1 MRKSIAI
8 KILLIVWVLTFFAIA
23 ANVTNYVNSNK
34 MFDVAVNGISDTSI
48 ENVSETIQ
56 ELDTVFNLV
65 ERSNKIG
72 GIFMVFLG
80 LTASIITFATV
91 ISPTRKATKELNKIL
106 VDINQEKGDL
116 NQRITVRSKDEV
128 GNLVVGINTF
138 LITLQR
144 ILKHMI
150 VNSHQLHSS
159 VVNIVTNVKGVKE
172 NSHDI
177 SSTMQELAA
186 SMEEVTASITVMLEN
201 IKFLDDDVVDMTDST
216 KTIVTYVDEM
226 KTRANEMKDTAEENK
241 QATKLMV
248 DKIGATLEEAIED
261 SKQVLRIDELT
272 KDILDISNQ
281 TNLLA
286 LNASIEAARAGE
298 AGKGFAVVAEEIRHL
313 ADDSRTTATNIQDI
327 SSLVM
332 NAVKKLTDSS
342 EQVLNYI
349 QTTIMIDYDRN
360 VNTGMQYN
368 KDAIYIHGVM
378 EQFLRKTKKLN
389 EMIEQMVESFNGIA
403 VAVDESTIGV
413 SNVANN
419 TSSLVL
425 KMNDI
430 SKDMEISEDIV
441 KNLDLSNRF
450 SKL

>member
-56 ELDTVFNLV
+56 ELDTVFKLV

-106 VDINQEKGDL
+106 DDINQEKGDL

-201 IKFLDDDVVDMTDST
+201 IKFLDDDIVDMTDST

-226 KTRANEMKDTAEENK
+226 KKRANEMKDTADENK

-313 ADDSRTTATNIQDI
+313 ADDSRATATNIQDI

-332 NAVKKLTDSS
+332 NAVKKLTESS

-349 QTTIMIDYDRN
+349 QTTIMNDYDRN

-378 EQFLRKTKKLN
+378 EQFLGKTKKLN

-441 KNLDLSNRF
+441 KNLDLSSRF

>member
-441 KNLDLSNRF
+441 KNLDLSSRF

>member
-56 ELDTVFNLV
+56 ELDTVFKLV

-106 VDINQEKGDL
+106 DDINQEKGDL

-186 SMEEVTASITVMLEN
+186 SMEEVTATITVMLEN
-201 IKFLDDDVVDMTDST
+201 IKFLDDDIVDMTDST

-226 KTRANEMKDTAEENK
+226 KKRANEMKDTADENK

-313 ADDSRTTATNIQDI
+313 ADDSRATATNIQDI

-332 NAVKKLTDSS
+332 NAVKKLTESS

-349 QTTIMIDYDRN
+349 QTTIMNDYDRN

-378 EQFLRKTKKLN
+378 EQFLGKTKKLN

-441 KNLDLSNRF
+441 KNLDLSSRF

>member
-106 VDINQEKGDL
+106 DDINQEKGDL

>member
-56 ELDTVFNLV
+56 ELDTVFKLV

-106 VDINQEKGDL
+106 DDINQEKGDL

-201 IKFLDDDVVDMTDST
+201 IKFLDDDIVDMTDST

-226 KTRANEMKDTAEENK
+226 KKRANEMKDTADENK

-313 ADDSRTTATNIQDI
+313 ADDSRATATNIQDI

-332 NAVKKLTDSS
+332 NAVKKLTESS

-349 QTTIMIDYDRN
+349 QTTIMNDYDRN

-378 EQFLRKTKKLN
+378 EQFLGKTKKLN

-413 SNVANN
+413 SNVANS

-441 KNLDLSNRF
+441 KNLDLSSRF

>member
-1 MRKSIAI
+1 
-8 KILLIVWVLTFFAIA
+8 
-23 ANVTNYVNSNK
+23 
-34 MFDVAVNGISDTSI
+34 
-48 ENVSETIQ
+48 
-56 ELDTVFNLV
+56 
-65 ERSNKIG
+65 
-72 GIFMVFLG
+72 
-80 LTASIITFATV
+80 
-91 ISPTRKATKELNKIL
+91 
-106 VDINQEKGDL
+106 
-116 NQRITVRSKDEV
+116 
-128 GNLVVGINTF
+128 
-138 LITLQR
+138 
-144 ILKHMI
+144 MI

-201 IKFLDDDVVDMTDST
+201 IKFLDDDIVDMTDST

-226 KTRANEMKDTAEENK
+226 KKRANEMKDTADENK

-313 ADDSRTTATNIQDI
+313 ADDSRATATNIQDI

-332 NAVKKLTDSS
+332 NAVKKLTESS

-349 QTTIMIDYDRN
+349 QTTIMNDYDRN

-378 EQFLRKTKKLN
+378 EQFLGKTKKLN

-441 KNLDLSNRF
+441 KNLDLSSRF

>member
-56 ELDTVFNLV
+56 ELDTVFKLV

-106 VDINQEKGDL
+106 DDINQEKGDL

-201 IKFLDDDVVDMTDST
+201 IKFLDDDIVDMTDST

-226 KTRANEMKDTAEENK
+226 KKRANEMKDTADENK
-241 QATKLMV
+241 QATRLMV

-313 ADDSRTTATNIQDI
+313 ADDSRATATNIQDI

-332 NAVKKLTDSS
+332 NAVKKLTESS

-349 QTTIMIDYDRN
+349 QTTIMNDYDRN

-378 EQFLRKTKKLN
+378 EQFLGKTKKLN

-441 KNLDLSNRF
+441 KNLDLSSRF

>member
-1 MRKSIAI
+1 
-8 KILLIVWVLTFFAIA
+8 
-23 ANVTNYVNSNK
+23 
-34 MFDVAVNGISDTSI
+34 
-48 ENVSETIQ
+48 
-56 ELDTVFNLV
+56 
-65 ERSNKIG
+65 
-72 GIFMVFLG
+72 
-80 LTASIITFATV
+80 
-91 ISPTRKATKELNKIL
+91 
-106 VDINQEKGDL
+106 
-116 NQRITVRSKDEV
+116 
-128 GNLVVGINTF
+128 
-138 LITLQR
+138 
-144 ILKHMI
+144 
-150 VNSHQLHSS
+150 
-159 VVNIVTNVKGVKE
+159 
-172 NSHDI
+172 
-177 SSTMQELAA
+177 
-186 SMEEVTASITVMLEN
+186 
-201 IKFLDDDVVDMTDST
+201 
-216 KTIVTYVDEM
+216 
-226 KTRANEMKDTAEENK
+226 MKDTADENK

-313 ADDSRTTATNIQDI
+313 ADDSRATATNIQDI

-332 NAVKKLTDSS
+332 NAVKKLTESS

-349 QTTIMIDYDRN
+349 QTTIMNDYDRN

-378 EQFLRKTKKLN
+378 EQFLGKTKKLN

-441 KNLDLSNRF
+441 KNLDLSSRF

>member
-56 ELDTVFNLV
+56 ELDTVFKLV

-106 VDINQEKGDL
+106 DDINQEKGDL

-201 IKFLDDDVVDMTDST
+201 IKFLDDDIVDMTDST

-226 KTRANEMKDTAEENK
+226 KKRANEMKDTADENK

-313 ADDSRTTATNIQDI
+313 ADDSRATATNIQDI

-332 NAVKKLTDSS
+332 NAVKKLTESS

-349 QTTIMIDYDRN
+349 QTTIMNDYDRN

-441 KNLDLSNRF
+441 KNLDLSSRF

>member
-34 MFDVAVNGISDTSI
+34 IFDVAVNGISDTSI

-56 ELDTVFNLV
+56 ELDTVFKLV

-106 VDINQEKGDL
+106 DDINQEKGDL

-201 IKFLDDDVVDMTDST
+201 IKFLDDDIVDMTDST

-226 KTRANEMKDTAEENK
+226 KKRANEMKDTADENK

-313 ADDSRTTATNIQDI
+313 ADDSRATATNIQDI

-332 NAVKKLTDSS
+332 NAVKKLTESS

-349 QTTIMIDYDRN
+349 QTTIMNDYDRN

-378 EQFLRKTKKLN
+378 EQFLGKTKKLN

-441 KNLDLSNRF
+441 KNLDLSSRF

>member
-56 ELDTVFNLV
+56 ELDTVFKLV

-106 VDINQEKGDL
+106 DDINQEKGDL

-201 IKFLDDDVVDMTDST
+201 IKFLDDDIVDMTDST

-226 KTRANEMKDTAEENK
+226 KKRANEMKDTADENK

-313 ADDSRTTATNIQDI
+313 ADDSRATATNIQDI

-332 NAVKKLTDSS
+332 NAVKKLTESS

-349 QTTIMIDYDRN
+349 QTTIMNDYDRN

-378 EQFLRKTKKLN
+378 EQFLGKTKKLN
-389 EMIEQMVESFNGIA
+389 EMIKQMVESFNGIA

-441 KNLDLSNRF
+441 KNLDLSSRF

>member
-56 ELDTVFNLV
+56 ELDTVFKLV

-80 LTASIITFATV
+80 LAASIITFATV

-106 VDINQEKGDL
+106 DDINQEKGDL

-150 VNSHQLHSS
+150 VNSHQLHNS
-159 VVNIVTNVKGVKE
+159 VVNIVTNVNGVKE

-226 KTRANEMKDTAEENK
+226 KKRANEMKDTADENK
-241 QATKLMV
+241 QATKLMI

-441 KNLDLSNRF
+441 KNLDLSSRF

>member
-34 MFDVAVNGISDTSI
+34 MFDVAIKGLSDTSI

-56 ELDTVFNLV
+56 ELDTVFKLV

-80 LTASIITFATV
+80 LTASIITFVTV

-106 VDINQEKGDL
+106 DDINQEKGDL

-138 LITLQR
+138 LTTLQR

-150 VNSHQLHSS
+150 VNSHQLHNS

-177 SSTMQELAA
+177 SSIMQELAA

-201 IKFLDDDVVDMTDST
+201 IKFLDGDIVDMTDST

-226 KTRANEMKDTAEENK
+226 KKRANEMKDTADENK

-248 DKIGATLEEAIED
+248 DKIGTTLEEAIED

-313 ADDSRTTATNIQDI
+313 ADDSRATATNIQDI

-332 NAVKKLTDSS
+332 NAVKKLTESS

-378 EQFLRKTKKLN
+378 EQFLGKTKKLN
-389 EMIEQMVESFNGIA
+389 EMIEQMVDSFNGIA

-413 SNVANN
+413 SDVANN

-430 SKDMEISEDIV
+430 SKDMEISGDIV
-441 KNLDLSNRF
+441 KNLDLSSRF

>member
-56 ELDTVFNLV
+56 ELDTVFKLV

-80 LTASIITFATV
+80 STASIITFATV

-106 VDINQEKGDL
+106 DDINQEKGDL

-201 IKFLDDDVVDMTDST
+201 IKFLDDDIVDMTDST

-226 KTRANEMKDTAEENK
+226 KKRANEMKDTADENK

-313 ADDSRTTATNIQDI
+313 ADDSRATATNIQDI

-332 NAVKKLTDSS
+332 NAVKKLTESS

-349 QTTIMIDYDRN
+349 QTTIMNDYDRN

-378 EQFLRKTKKLN
+378 EQFLGKTKKLN

-441 KNLDLSNRF
+441 KNLDLSSRF